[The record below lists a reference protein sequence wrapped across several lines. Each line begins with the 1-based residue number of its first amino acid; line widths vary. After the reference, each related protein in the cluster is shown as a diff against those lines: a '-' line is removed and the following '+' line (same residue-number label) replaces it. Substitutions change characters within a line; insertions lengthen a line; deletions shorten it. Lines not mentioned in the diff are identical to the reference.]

1 MVGPYKKA
9 SANLAKHRK
18 KNKGTQSNKE
28 MQVSLNQV
36 KCHFLLRH
44 YNFVVRHNVHFYSF

>member
-28 MQVSLNQV
+28 MQVSLYQV
-36 KCHFLLRH
+36 K
-44 YNFVVRHNVHFYSF
+44 